1 MLRQKRTLFSNMS
14 PTFVRSTTKV
24 SGIFRHKRGKYMKL
38 DILFVNLCCFLQ
50 YHNLLQRVSTR
61 ILQKSLAKFQSWNQ
75 SSWSRTGIEASCCQV
90 QLHAPSTS
98 LSFYANLLFDL
109 LFCINCFL
117 LFDYFFLYEMLLNHW
132 KELII
137 IMIMLFY
144 IQVCGN
150 GIRLLVKYQGTQQN
164 PVELRITPHN
174 SV

>member
-1 MLRQKRTLFSNMS
+1 MLQQKRTLFSNMS

-38 DILFVNLCCFLQ
+38 DILFTLCCFLQ
-50 YHNLLQRVSTR
+50 YHNLLQRVGTC

-98 LSFYANLLFDL
+98 LSFSTYLLFDL
-109 LFCINCFL
+109 TFLHQLFFVVWL
-117 LFDYFFLYEMLLNHW
+117 FFLYEMLLNHW
-132 KELII
+132 KELIV

-144 IQVCGN
+144 IQVRGN

-164 PVELRITPHN
+164 PVELRITPYN